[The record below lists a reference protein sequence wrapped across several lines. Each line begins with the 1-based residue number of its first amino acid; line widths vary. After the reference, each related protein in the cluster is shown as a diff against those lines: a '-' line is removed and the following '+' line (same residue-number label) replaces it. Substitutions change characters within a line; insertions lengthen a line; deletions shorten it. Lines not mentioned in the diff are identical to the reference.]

1 MSQKVSYYATS
12 SSLTGIT
19 WAKAIIAIRI
29 HGALSGTTNSVDFT
43 VDNVDAQG
51 QKLLPCADTTTGA
64 SGTVGG
70 WYLMNSDGSPMP
82 LREFTA
88 TANGTVT
95 YEIAYIAS

>member
-1 MSQKVSYYATS
+1 MQKISYYATT

-29 HGALSGTTNSVDFT
+29 HGALSGVANSLDFV
-43 VDNVDAQG
+43 VDNVDSQG
-51 QKLLPCADTTTGA
+51 QKLLPCADTSNGA
-64 SGTVGG
+64 SGTTGG

-88 TANGTVT
+88 TANGTIT

>member
-1 MSQKVSYYATS
+1 MQKVSYYATTTTLS
-12 SSLTGIT
+12 GIT
-19 WAKAIIAIRI
+19 WAKAIIGIRV
-29 HGALSGTTNSVDFT
+29 HGQLSGVNNSIDFT

-51 QKLLPCADTTTGA
+51 QKLLPCVDTTLGSGA
-64 SGTVGG
+64 AEG
-70 WYLMNSDGSPMP
+70 WYLMHSDGSPMP